1 MANPT
6 EAERMVWKWQEQF
19 RYKLNIPDD
28 KIEELQQ
35 QVTTALLVARQAQRE
50 ADAWIARKFEQPC
63 AHTACTCSDAVI
75 EDGQR
80 IATAILEG
88 TG

>member
-1 MANPT
+1 MPNPT

-35 QVTTALLVARQAQRE
+35 QVTTALLVARQAQIRE
-50 ADAWIARKFEQPC
+50 LVEHCRGR
-63 AHTACTCSDAVI
+63 CTCIKVGDIVA
-75 EDGQR
+75 EQCEACKF
-80 IATAILEG
+80 ATAILAQE
-88 TG
+88 TR